1 VSWKTVELGNLCEV
15 LDNRRKPVTKCDR
28 IKGEFPYYG
37 ATGIVDY
44 VDNYIFDEKLV
55 LVGEDGA
62 KWESGEKTAFI
73 VNGKYWVNNH
83 AHVIKPKR
91 DLLLD
96 EWLVYYF
103 FYKDLKEFITGL
115 TVPKLNMGQLKIIP
129 IPLPPLPIQQKIVI
143 KLDKI
148 FAEIDK
154 ASATV
159 EANIKNAKLYIG
171 KLSDEAIHEKLE
183 KYKELTL
190 NDITEVI
197 TCGVAKRPEYV
208 ESGIPFLSARNVKN
222 GKMKW
227 DRYEFVSE
235 ETHNTLSKHNKPK
248 IGDILYSRVGAGFG
262 DAAIIDKDIEFS
274 IFVSLTLLKVK
285 PVVLNEFLCYYLNS
299 PFIKE
304 VARKNITGTG
314 VGNLN
319 VGAVRL
325 FKIKLPDL
333 KIQNEI
339 VKKLYYINQNGKI
352 LIESYLKKLE
362 QLSLLKQSIL
372 KQAFNGELVKAA

>member
-1 VSWKTVELGNLCEV
+1 MSYRCCKLGEVCIVQRGTTITQKQAIEGDIPVVAGGLKPAYFHNKANRFNSTITISGSGANAGFVNIWKQPIFASDCSTVEV
-15 LDNRRKPVTKCDR
+15 K
-28 IKGEFPYYG
+28 
-37 ATGIVDY
+37 
-44 VDNYIFDEKLV
+44 
-55 LVGEDGA
+55 
-62 KWESGEKTAFI
+62 ESDI
-73 VNGKYWVNNH
+73 DILY
-83 AHVIKPKR
+83 
-91 DLLLD
+91 
-96 EWLVYYF
+96 VYYF
-103 FYKDLKEFITGL
+103 LLSQQGYIYEKLRSGAAQPHVYGKDIA
-115 TVPKLNMGQLKIIP
+115 QLDIKI
-129 IPLPPLPIQQKIVI
+129 PPLLIQQKIVN
-143 KLDKI
+143 KLDAI

-154 ASATV
+154 ATAAG
-159 EANIKNAKLYIG
+159 EANTENAKLYLG
-171 KLSDEAIHEKLE
+171 KIIDEVIHEKLE

-235 ETHNTLSKHNKPK
+235 ETHNTLSKYNKPK
-248 IGDILYSRVGAGFG
+248 VGDILYSRVGAGFG

-325 FKIKLPDL
+325 FNIKLPDL
-333 KIQNEI
+333 KTQNEI
-339 VKKLYYINQNGKI
+339 IKKLDSISQNGKI
-352 LIESYLKKLE
+352 LIDSYFKKLE
-362 QLSLLKQSIL
+362 NLSLVKKSIL
-372 KQAFNGELVKAA
+372 KQAFNGVLVKE